1 MLERL
6 LEQYMDNRLVPS
18 RYLSVFGVR
27 EDWGLGWDP
36 ARAWACAFNARLN
49 LIPNLLSPQKHLNS
63 DWVRVWDHNVYS
75 IHLILLAILGNK
87 IHKYIYLEKPV

>member
-27 EDWGLGWDP
+27 EDWGLG
-36 ARAWACAFNARLN
+36 
-49 LIPNLLSPQKHLNS
+49 
-63 DWVRVWDHNVYS
+63 
-75 IHLILLAILGNK
+75 
-87 IHKYIYLEKPV
+87 